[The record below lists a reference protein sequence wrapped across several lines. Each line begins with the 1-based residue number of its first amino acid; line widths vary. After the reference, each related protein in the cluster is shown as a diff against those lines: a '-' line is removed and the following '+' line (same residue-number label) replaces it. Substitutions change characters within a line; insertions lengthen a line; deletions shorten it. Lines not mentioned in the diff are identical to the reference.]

1 MEYRKQRAEGCVHR
15 SVMLP
20 TVDFCFKELMLN
32 ERVRKSFIS
41 ALLGKTP
48 EEIKEIKLL
57 PTILR
62 KEYKDDKIGILDVRV
77 IFNNDAQIDIEM
89 QVGPFDF
96 WAERTVFYLCRMY
109 TEQIKEGDSYG
120 TLMKCIHIGILDFKL
135 FDEMENFYSSFHL
148 REDTSGCLYTDQLE
162 FHILELPKIRERV
175 YPDSLIYQWAKF
187 LSGKSE
193 EDFKEM
199 AEKNEDINEAYEI
212 LMHMSKDEKKRMEY
226 EAREKALRDYNHQM
240 YWAEKR
246 GLERGMQR
254 GVNEGKKEMAL
265 KLLKENILVDLI
277 ALAAGVSTEQVEIW
291 EKENLS
297 THHASTAFR
306 K

>member
-1 MEYRKQRAEGCVHR
+1 MECRKQVADGQVHR
-15 SVMLP
+15 TVMLP

-32 ERVRKSFIS
+32 ERVRKSFIA
-41 ALLGKTP
+41 ALLDKTP
-48 EEIKEIKLL
+48 KDIREVKLL

-62 KEYKDDKIGILDVRV
+62 KEYKDDKVGILDVRV
-77 IFNNDAQIDIEM
+77 VFNNDAQIDIEM
-89 QVGPFDF
+89 QVGPFDY

-135 FDEMENFYSSFHL
+135 FDDMENFYSSFHL
-148 REDTSGCLYTDQLE
+148 REDSSGYLYTDQLE
-162 FHILELPKIRERV
+162 FHILELLKIRERA
-175 YPDSLIYQWAKF
+175 YPDSAIYQWAKF
-187 LSGKSE
+187 LSGKNE

-199 AEKNEDINEAYEI
+199 AEKNEDIKEAYEI
-212 LMHMSKDEKKRMEY
+212 LMHLSEDDKKRMEY

-240 YWAEKR
+240 YWAERR
-246 GLERGMQR
+246 GLERGLERGIQR

-291 EKENLS
+291 KNENLS
-297 THHASTAFR
+297 THHAI
-306 K
+306 

>member
-1 MEYRKQRAEGCVHR
+1 MECRKQVADGQVHR
-15 SVMLP
+15 TVMLP

-32 ERVRKSFIS
+32 ERVRKSFIA
-41 ALLGKTP
+41 ALLDKTTKDIR
-48 EEIKEIKLL
+48 EVKLL

-62 KEYKDDKIGILDVRV
+62 KEYKDDKVGILDVRV
-77 IFNNDAQIDIEM
+77 VFNNDAQIDIEM
-89 QVGPFDF
+89 QVGPFDY

-135 FDEMENFYSSFHL
+135 FDDMENFYSSFHL
-148 REDTSGCLYTDQLE
+148 REDSSGYLYTDQLE
-162 FHILELPKIRERV
+162 FHILELPKIRERA
-175 YPDSLIYQWAKF
+175 YPDSAIYQWAKF
-187 LSGKSE
+187 LSGKNE

-199 AEKNEDINEAYEI
+199 AEKNEDIKEAYEI
-212 LMHMSKDEKKRMEY
+212 LMHLSEDDKKRMEY

-240 YWAEKR
+240 YWAERR
-246 GLERGMQR
+246 GLERGLERGIQR

-291 EKENLS
+291 KNENLS
-297 THHASTAFR
+297 THHAI
-306 K
+306 

>member
-1 MEYRKQRAEGCVHR
+1 MECRKQVADGHVHR
-15 SVMLP
+15 TVMLP

-32 ERVRKSFIS
+32 ERVRKSFIA
-41 ALLGKTP
+41 ALLDKTP
-48 EEIKEIKLL
+48 KDIREVKLL

-62 KEYKDDKIGILDVRV
+62 KEYKDDKVGILDVRV
-77 IFNNDAQIDIEM
+77 VFNNDAQIDIEM
-89 QVGPFDF
+89 QVGPFDY

-135 FDEMENFYSSFHL
+135 FDDMENFYSSFHL
-148 REDTSGCLYTDQLE
+148 REDSSGYLYTDQLE
-162 FHILELPKIRERV
+162 FHILELPKIRERA
-175 YPDSLIYQWAKF
+175 YPDSAIYQWAKF
-187 LSGKSE
+187 LSGKNE

-199 AEKNEDINEAYEI
+199 AEKNEDIKEAYEI
-212 LMHMSKDEKKRMEY
+212 LMHLSEDDKKRMEY

-240 YWAEKR
+240 YWAERR
-246 GLERGMQR
+246 GLERGLEQGIQR
-254 GVNEGKKEMAL
+254 GVNKGKKEMAL

-291 EKENLS
+291 KNENLS
-297 THHASTAFR
+297 THHAI
-306 K
+306 

>member
-1 MEYRKQRAEGCVHR
+1 MECRKQVADGQVHR
-15 SVMLP
+15 TVMLP

-32 ERVRKSFIS
+32 ERVRKSFIA
-41 ALLGKTP
+41 ALLDKTP
-48 EEIKEIKLL
+48 KDIREVKLL

-62 KEYKDDKIGILDVRV
+62 KEYKDDKVGILDVRV
-77 IFNNDAQIDIEM
+77 VFNNDAQIDIEM
-89 QVGPFDF
+89 QVGPFDY

-135 FDEMENFYSSFHL
+135 FDDMENFYSSFHL
-148 REDTSGCLYTDQLE
+148 REDSSGYLYTDQLE
-162 FHILELPKIRERV
+162 FHILELPKIRERA
-175 YPDSLIYQWAKF
+175 YPDSAIYQWAKF
-187 LSGKSE
+187 LSGKNE

-199 AEKNEDINEAYEI
+199 AEKNEDIKEAYEI
-212 LMHMSKDEKKRMEY
+212 LMHLSEDDKKRMEY

-240 YWAEKR
+240 YWAERR
-246 GLERGMQR
+246 GLERGIQR

-291 EKENLS
+291 KNENLS
-297 THHASTAFR
+297 THHAI
-306 K
+306 

>member
-1 MEYRKQRAEGCVHR
+1 MECRKQVADGHVHR
-15 SVMLP
+15 TVMLP

-32 ERVRKSFIS
+32 ERVRKSFIA
-41 ALLGKTP
+41 ALLDKTP
-48 EEIKEIKLL
+48 KDIREVKLL

-62 KEYKDDKIGILDVRV
+62 KEYKDDKVGILDVRV
-77 IFNNDAQIDIEM
+77 VFNNDAQIDIEM
-89 QVGPFDF
+89 QVGPFDY

-135 FDEMENFYSSFHL
+135 FDDMENFYSSFHL
-148 REDTSGCLYTDQLE
+148 REDSSGYLYTDQLE
-162 FHILELPKIRERV
+162 FHILELPKIRERA
-175 YPDSLIYQWAKF
+175 YPDSAIYQWAKF
-187 LSGKSE
+187 LSGKNE

-199 AEKNEDINEAYEI
+199 AEKNEDIKEAYEI
-212 LMHMSKDEKKRMEY
+212 LMHLSEDDKKRMEY

-240 YWAEKR
+240 YWAERR
-246 GLERGMQR
+246 GLEQGIQR
-254 GVNEGKKEMAL
+254 GVNKGKKEMAL

-291 EKENLS
+291 KNENLS
-297 THHASTAFR
+297 THHAI
-306 K
+306 

>member
-1 MEYRKQRAEGCVHR
+1 MECRKQVADGHVHR
-15 SVMLP
+15 TVMLP

-32 ERVRKSFIS
+32 ERVRKSFIA
-41 ALLGKTP
+41 ALLDKTP
-48 EEIKEIKLL
+48 KDIREVKLL

-62 KEYKDDKIGILDVRV
+62 KEYKDDKVGILDVRV
-77 IFNNDAQIDIEM
+77 VFNNDAQIDIEM
-89 QVGPFDF
+89 QVGPFDY

-135 FDEMENFYSSFHL
+135 FDDMENFYSSFHL
-148 REDTSGCLYTDQLE
+148 REDSSGYLYTDQLE
-162 FHILELPKIRERV
+162 FHILELPKIRERA
-175 YPDSLIYQWAKF
+175 YPDSAIYQWAKF
-187 LSGKSE
+187 LSGKNE

-199 AEKNEDINEAYEI
+199 AEKNEDIKEAYEI
-212 LMHMSKDEKKRMEY
+212 LMHLSEDDKKRMEY

-240 YWAEKR
+240 YWAERR
-246 GLERGMQR
+246 GLERGIQR

-291 EKENLS
+291 KNENLS
-297 THHASTAFR
+297 THHAI
-306 K
+306 

>member
-1 MEYRKQRAEGCVHR
+1 MGCSKKELNGKSHK
-15 SVMLP
+15 SLMLP

-32 ERVRKSFIS
+32 EKVRRGFIS
-41 ALLGKTP
+41 ALLDKKP
-48 EEIKEIKLL
+48 EEIKEITLL

-77 IFNNDAQIDIEM
+77 IFNNESQIDIEM

-135 FDEMENFYSSFHL
+135 FDNMENFYSSFHL
-148 REDTSGCLYTDQLE
+148 REDTCGMLYTDQLE
-162 FHILELPKIRERV
+162 FHVLELTKLRERE
-175 YPDSLIYQWAKF
+175 YTDSEIYQWAKF

-193 EDFKEM
+193 EEFREM
-199 AEKNEDINEAYEI
+199 AEKNEYINEAYEI
-212 LMHMSKDEKKRMEY
+212 LKHLSEDEKKRMEY

-246 GLERGMQR
+246 G
-254 GVNEGKKEMAL
+254 VKEGKKEMAL
-265 KLLKENILVDLI
+265 KLLKENVLIDLI
-277 ALAAGVSTEQVEIW
+277 ALAAGVSTEQVEAW
-291 EKENLS
+291 RNENVL
-297 THHASTAFR
+297 THHAI
-306 K
+306 

>member
-1 MEYRKQRAEGCVHR
+1 MECRKQVADGHVHR
-15 SVMLP
+15 TVMLP

-32 ERVRKSFIS
+32 ERVRKSFIA
-41 ALLGKTP
+41 ALLDKTP
-48 EEIKEIKLL
+48 KDIREVKLL

-62 KEYKDDKIGILDVRV
+62 KEYKDDKVGILDVRV
-77 IFNNDAQIDIEM
+77 VFNNDALIDIEM
-89 QVGPFDF
+89 QVGPFDY

-135 FDEMENFYSSFHL
+135 FDDMENFYSSFHL
-148 REDTSGCLYTDQLE
+148 REDSSGYLYTDQLE
-162 FHILELPKIRERV
+162 FHILELPKIRERA
-175 YPDSLIYQWAKF
+175 YPDSAIYQWAKF
-187 LSGKSE
+187 LSGKNE

-199 AEKNEDINEAYEI
+199 AEKNEDIKEAYEI
-212 LMHMSKDEKKRMEY
+212 LMHLSEDDKKRMEY

-240 YWAEKR
+240 YWAERR
-246 GLERGMQR
+246 GLERGLEQGIQR
-254 GVNEGKKEMAL
+254 GVNKGKKEMAL

-291 EKENLS
+291 KNENLS
-297 THHASTAFR
+297 THHAI
-306 K
+306 

>member
-1 MEYRKQRAEGCVHR
+1 MECRKQVADGHDHR
-15 SVMLP
+15 TVMLP

-32 ERVRKSFIS
+32 ERVRKSFIA
-41 ALLGKTP
+41 ALLDKTP
-48 EEIKEIKLL
+48 KDIREVKLL

-62 KEYKDDKIGILDVRV
+62 KEYKDDKVGILDVRV
-77 IFNNDAQIDIEM
+77 VFNNDAQIDIEM
-89 QVGPFDF
+89 QVGPFDY

-135 FDEMENFYSSFHL
+135 FDDMENFYSSFHL
-148 REDTSGCLYTDQLE
+148 REDSSGYLYTDQLE
-162 FHILELPKIRERV
+162 FHILELPKIRERA
-175 YPDSLIYQWAKF
+175 YPDSAIYQWAKF
-187 LSGKSE
+187 LSGKNE

-199 AEKNEDINEAYEI
+199 AEKNEDIKEAYEI
-212 LMHMSKDEKKRMEY
+212 LMHLSEDDKKRMEY

-240 YWAEKR
+240 YWAERR
-246 GLERGMQR
+246 GLERGLERGIQR

-277 ALAAGVSTEQVEIW
+277 ALAAGVSTDQVEIW
-291 EKENLS
+291 KNENLS
-297 THHASTAFR
+297 THHAI
-306 K
+306 

>member
-1 MEYRKQRAEGCVHR
+1 MECRKQVADGQVHR
-15 SVMLP
+15 TVMLP

-32 ERVRKSFIS
+32 ERVRKSFIA
-41 ALLGKTP
+41 ALLDKTP
-48 EEIKEIKLL
+48 KDIREVKLL

-62 KEYKDDKIGILDVRV
+62 KEYKDDKVGILDVRV
-77 IFNNDAQIDIEM
+77 VFNNDAQIDIEM
-89 QVGPFDF
+89 QVGPFDY

-135 FDEMENFYSSFHL
+135 FDDMENFYSSFHL
-148 REDTSGCLYTDQLE
+148 REDSSGYLYTDQLE
-162 FHILELPKIRERV
+162 FHILELPKIRERA
-175 YPDSLIYQWAKF
+175 YPDSAIYQWAKF
-187 LSGKSE
+187 LSGKNE

-199 AEKNEDINEAYEI
+199 AEKNEDIKEAYEI
-212 LMHMSKDEKKRMEY
+212 LMHLSEDDKKRMEY
-226 EAREKALRDYNHQM
+226 EAWEKALRDYNHQM
-240 YWAEKR
+240 YWAERR
-246 GLERGMQR
+246 GLERGLERGIQR

-291 EKENLS
+291 KNENLS
-297 THHASTAFR
+297 THHAI
-306 K
+306 